1 MLSGKLSAQALKK
14 IPQKALTKTL
24 YYPVIKRVL
33 AIFGTKLT
41 KNTFA
46 KGISKA
52 VPVVG
57 GVFSGGINYVSMKP
71 MATKLK
77 IELGKNATYTEEG
90 LQQDL
95 DILEGEF
102 EEVSTDIVS
111 SDTILSQLERL
122 SDLLKMKMI
131 TEEEF
136 QQLKQEL
143 LKK

>member
-1 MLSGKLSAQALKK
+1 
-14 IPQKALTKTL
+14 
-24 YYPVIKRVL
+24 
-33 AIFGTKLT
+33 
-41 KNTFA
+41 
-46 KGISKA
+46 
-52 VPVVG
+52 
-57 GVFSGGINYVSMKP
+57 MKP

>member
-1 MLSGKLSAQALKK
+1 MLF
-14 IPQKALTKTL
+14 
-24 YYPVIKRVL
+24 
-33 AIFGTKLT
+33 FGTKLT

-46 KGISKA
+46 KGISKSSTSSRRCFLRGDQLR
-52 VPVVG
+52 VYETNG
-57 GVFSGGINYVSMKP
+57 S
-71 MATKLK
+71 KLK

-95 DILEGEF
+95 DILEGE
-102 EEVSTDIVS
+102 SLKRYLLISVS